1 MSIDNADAVIDG
13 LEQFSI
19 CCIVRNEGSLAIQAQ
34 DEEVVF
40 RRFEAEAV
48 RSTRP
53 GRGELAGTGAAVWGE
68 QSVGVENF
76 RAEATNGTDGASSA
90 AARSAEPGDRDG
102 GESVAEPVEGTTGSD
117 AGGVAAG
124 GVGSRGGAVQCAASV
139 AGVATDAVA
148 VEKKSLRA
156 QEQDTPENRQRR
168 QAWREQVSQLDPQ
181 RLVFLDESG
190 VTTQMTRRYGR
201 APRGER
207 IREATPAGHWNTLT
221 LLGAMTQQGMLASM
235 TVESPTDGDVFL
247 AYLDE
252 VLCRQ
257 LQAGQVVVMDNLSV
271 HKVAGVRERIEAV
284 GATLLYLPPY
294 SPDFNPIEQAWSKIK
309 QKLRAAQARTVE
321 ALEAAVAQA
330 LATVTSQDA
339 TAWFHHCGHAIQ

>member
-1 MSIDNADAVIDG
+1 
-13 LEQFSI
+13 
-19 CCIVRNEGSLAIQAQ
+19 
-34 DEEVVF
+34 
-40 RRFEAEAV
+40 
-48 RSTRP
+48 
-53 GRGELAGTGAAVWGE
+53 
-68 QSVGVENF
+68 
-76 RAEATNGTDGASSA
+76 
-90 AARSAEPGDRDG
+90 
-102 GESVAEPVEGTTGSD
+102 
-117 AGGVAAG
+117 
-124 GVGSRGGAVQCAASV
+124 V

-148 VEKKSLRA
+148 VQKKSLHA
-156 QEQDTPENRQRR
+156 TEQDTPENRQRR

-252 VLCRQ
+252 VLCPQ

-339 TAWFHHCGHAIQ
+339 TAWFHHCGHAIR